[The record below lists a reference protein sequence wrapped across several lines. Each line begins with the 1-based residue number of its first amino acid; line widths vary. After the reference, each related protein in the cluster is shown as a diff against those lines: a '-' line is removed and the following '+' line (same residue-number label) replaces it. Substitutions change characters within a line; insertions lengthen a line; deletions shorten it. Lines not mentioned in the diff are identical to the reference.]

1 MSSHF
6 NNPFAPGDFAGKHVL
21 KLVELFS
28 GALKNKAVNMTCAGC
43 IPRGLLFQMQN
54 ISLPSSGMCRKQN
67 FDTAVLSFTFHFL
80 SSPLFLLFLPIFFL
94 FGGIYNVEGFIL
106 LGKVFRKPL
115 GS

>member
-6 NNPFAPGDFAGKHVL
+6 NNPFPPGDFAEKHVL
-21 KLVELFS
+21 KQVELFS
-28 GALKNKAVNMTCAGC
+28 DALKNKAVNMTCAGC

-54 ISLPSSGMCRKQN
+54 ISLPSSGMRKKQN

-80 SSPLFLLFLPIFFL
+80 SSPFFCFSCLIFFL
-94 FGGIYNVEGFIL
+94 FVGVYNVEGFIL